1 MMRFL
6 YECKSIL
13 YCFIL
18 YSKNSVFPIQ
28 SSMNVFYAI
37 TICIEDFIYVSIVE
51 RIIVKHS
58 TS

>member
-37 TICIEDFIYVSIVE
+37 TICIYCCPINAKSRFEPIAVQ
-51 RIIVKHS
+51 
-58 TS
+58 